1 MKALSMTD
9 ALSYAFM
16 QHALIA
22 ALLVSVVSGVIG
34 SLVVVNRMVF
44 LTGGIAHAAYGGIG
58 LSIYF
63 GFPMFFSTSLVAAT
77 AALIMAHYTLYARE
91 KSDLLIG
98 VIWAVGMASGII
110 LVDLTP
116 GYSGDLMSYLFGSIL
131 AVERS
136 DLYVMGTLLIIA
148 LSVILLRYREIL
160 AVSYDSEYASLFGIN
175 VRLYY
180 TLILLLCALSI
191 VIVMKIVGLIMVIAM
206 LTIPVYM
213 AEKLASSLLQMMF
226 YAVGFALIFTL
237 SGLMLAYHYDL
248 SSGPAIIMSAAF
260 FLMIFLLI
268 HKFYNT
274 LLRVRQ
280 RAEFQ
285 SIIPLNPPIN
295 ETHE

>member
-1 MKALSMTD
+1 MLD

-22 ALLVSVVSGVIG
+22 AVLVSVVSGVIG

-58 LSIYF
+58 ISIYF
-63 GFPMFFSTSLVAAT
+63 GLPMFFSTSLVAAA
-77 AALIMAHYTLYARE
+77 AALIMAHYTLYTRD

-136 DLYVMGTLLIIA
+136 DLYFMGTLLVITVG
-148 LSVILLRYREIL
+148 VILLRYREIL
-160 AVSYDSEYASLFGIN
+160 AVSYDSEYASLLGIN
-175 VRLYY
+175 VRFYY
-180 TLILLLCALSI
+180 TLILILCALSI
-191 VIVMKIVGLIMVIAM
+191 VIAMKIVGLIMIIAM

-213 AEKLASSLLQMMF
+213 AEKLSSTLLQMML
-226 YAVGFALIFTL
+226 YSVGFALVFTL
-237 SGLMLAYHYDL
+237 SGLSLAYHYDL
-248 SSGPAIIMSAAF
+248 SSGPAIIISAAGYLIL
-260 FLMIFLLI
+260 FLAIYKVL
-268 HKFYNT
+268 K
-274 LLRVRQ
+274 R
-280 RAEFQ
+280 
-285 SIIPLNPPIN
+285 
-295 ETHE
+295 